1 MCGKTPSHIF
11 KHIENW
17 STYPNEIALLLLL
30 RMILLLLYIYTEKKY
45 TSHLVLEI
53 IALYHECKH
62 NVSYTVQKTAM
73 NKHTFG
79 YFLNTGFTEQ
89 VATVKY
95 KQFTVSSGP
104 QVGETSSK
112 VERETHSCHQ
122 SLLMS
127 TVFLEW
133 AMLEIH
139 KHTLHALPTGETT

>member
-1 MCGKTPSHIF
+1 MFNVPYIF
-11 KHIENW
+11 
-17 STYPNEIALLLLL
+17 
-30 RMILLLLYIYTEKKY
+30 
-45 TSHLVLEI
+45 
-53 IALYHECKH
+53 
-62 NVSYTVQKTAM
+62 QKTAM
-73 NKHTFG
+73 MSKHIVRLSK
-79 YFLNTGFTEQ
+79 YWPCRKAE
-89 VATVKY
+89 TVKY